1 MISQTRLVMDTSNS
15 LQSKSIPAC
24 NLCLKEVKDEHKRYL
39 VDGRGQFNVLS
50 ELKSLDFNVA
60 NTSRYICRVCLNKLK
75 KRRGLTTQ
83 LLNLEGELKRIHHEH
98 SSNIHQLKR
107 PGGTDVSTLNAKK
120 QRESTAENQ
129 PLPTSSPVRQNTL
142 PLQWPFSPVTPGLQQ
157 QNDCRA
163 TGRMPV
169 SRHPVVQPSTVDVSV
184 KVKRPS
190 KPDKE
195 RKLPESLE
203 SLGKMLVRGTYK
215 QIANAAWKNDAIR
228 QELIEL
234 MARDVYKEC
243 MQLCSK
249 KDPSCLNKTDEES
262 MLSFTMEKVYKE
274 LKVKVPLF
282 HCFLAAASTK
292 RRSQSK
298 APETEVLH
306 AGTTTAAAIC
316 LHNRSKFMSAVQLL
330 ITIFL
335 YHSNWLVSLKRHSVI
350 SIKEIHC
357 TSIGFAL
364 YHE

>member
-1 MISQTRLVMDTSNS
+1 MISQARLVMDTFKS
-15 LQSKSIPAC
+15 LESKSIPAC
-24 NLCLKEVKDEHKRYL
+24 NLCLKEVKDEYKRYL
-39 VDGRGQFNVLS
+39 VDGRGQLNVLS

-60 NTSRYICRVCLNKLK
+60 NTSRYICRVCLDKLK
-75 KRRGLTTQ
+75 KRRGLIRQ
-83 LLNLEGELKRIHHEH
+83 LLNLEGELKRVHHEH

-107 PGGTDVSTLNAKK
+107 PGGNDVSTLNAKK

-129 PLPTSSPVRQNTL
+129 PMSSPVRQNAL
-142 PLQWPFSPVTPGLQQ
+142 PLQWPISPVTPRLQQ

-163 TGRMPV
+163 TRRMPV
-169 SRHPVVQPSTVDVSV
+169 SSQPAVQPSTVDVSV
-184 KVKRPS
+184 KVKWPS

-203 SLGKMLVRGTYK
+203 SLGKMLVRGTYR

-234 MARDVYKEC
+234 MARDVDKEC
-243 MQLCSK
+243 TQLCSK
-249 KDPSCLNKTDEES
+249 KDPSCLRKTDKES
-262 MLSFTMEKVYKE
+262 MLSFTMEKVYEE
-274 LKVKVPLF
+274 LKVKAPLL
-282 HCFLAAASTK
+282 HCLLAAASTN
-292 RRSQSK
+292 RRSRSK
-298 APETEVLH
+298 APQTEVLH
-306 AGTTTAAAIC
+306 AGTAMAAAIC
-316 LHNRSKFMSAVQLL
+316 LRNRSKFMSAVQLL

-364 YHE
+364 YRE